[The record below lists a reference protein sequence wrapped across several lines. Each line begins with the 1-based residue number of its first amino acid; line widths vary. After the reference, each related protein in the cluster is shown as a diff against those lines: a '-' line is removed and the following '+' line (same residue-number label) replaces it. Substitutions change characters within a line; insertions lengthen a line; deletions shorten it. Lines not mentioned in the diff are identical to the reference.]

1 MKLAVVTRRQHA
13 KTGRSGWQGPD
24 SYIAVTSRDPHHP
37 LYSSGRNV
45 WWWYFGE
52 GYLKNQGPK
61 SSLGRATAEANEFV
75 ERFSSATSAE
85 EIVHVLK
92 EES

>member
-24 SYIAVTSRDPHHP
+24 SYIAVTSRDPNSP
-37 LYSSGRNV
+37 LYSLGRNI
-45 WWWYFGE
+45 WWWHFGE

-61 SSLGRATAEANEFV
+61 SSLGQAMAEAEEFV
-75 ERFSSATSAE
+75 KRFSSVESTE
-85 EIVHVLK
+85 EIVRALE